1 MNGVAQYRSCENYDT
16 TVKGA
21 KVYVDYIN
29 KRLKILDYQNS
40 SENVITEIINF
51 AEEKGLGKII
61 FNCRSWFLQTFRD
74 RGFVVEGII
83 KGFFQGE
90 HAYCVSYFI
99 DPGRKST
106 LSKAKGD
113 YILSQCLSESKQNYP
128 PGKYNHRIRQADA
141 GDIPEMIKLFAKVFK
156 TYPSPIFNRDYLGK
170 VMLEQALY
178 KVAEEDG
185 EIISVASADMDKL
198 NLNAEITDCA
208 TFPEH
213 RGKGIMRHLISAIE
227 TDLLKKGF
235 CTVYSL
241 SRAVNPGINKTLS
254 RLEYKYG
261 GRLVNN
267 CHICGG
273 FEDMNIWVKKLEN
286 KQK

>member
-1 MNGVAQYRSCENYDT
+1 MNGVAQYMYCENYDT
-16 TVKGA
+16 TIKDV

-29 KRLKILDYQNS
+29 KRLKILDYQS
-40 SENVITEIINF
+40 TSENVITEIINF
-51 AEEKGLGKII
+51 AKKKGLGKII
-61 FNCRSWFLQTFRD
+61 SNCRSLLLQTLRD
-74 RGFVVEGII
+74 RGFIVEGII

-99 DPGRKST
+99 DPERKST

-113 YILSQCLSESKQNYP
+113 YILSQCVSESKQNHP
-128 PGKYNHRIRQADA
+128 LGKYNHRIRQADA
-141 GDIPEMIKLFAKVFK
+141 SDIPQMIKLFAKVFK
-156 TYPSPIFNRDYLGK
+156 TYPSPVFNRNYLEK

-185 EIISVASADMDKL
+185 KIISVASADMDKL

-208 TFPEH
+208 TYPEH
-213 RGKGIMRHLISAIE
+213 RGKSIIQHLISAIE
-227 TDLLKKGF
+227 VDLLKKGF

-254 RLEYKYG
+254 RLEYEYG
-261 GRLVNN
+261 GRLLNN

-273 FEDMNIWVKKLEN
+273 FEDMNIWVKKIGE
-286 KQK
+286 